1 MIFRDGV
8 LVFRQPGA
16 LPPQSLEQLIAA
28 VRDFDMDDV
37 RRRVAEAEAAVGAEG
52 GR

>member
-1 MIFRDGV
+1 V

-16 LPPQSLEQLIAA
+16 LPPQSLEQLVTA
-28 VRDFDMDDV
+28 VRELDMEDV
-37 RRRVAEAEAAVGAEG
+37 RRQVAEANATAAADG